1 MPSTTKKAQSNPFK
15 PLGHFIQRFHLILFF
30 ILVSGLVAAA
40 VLLINNALTE
50 PSQEQYTSSIN
61 AGSIDQAT
69 LERIQS
75 LHSSAQPTSAPA
87 LPEGRINPFAE

>member
-15 PLGHFIQRFHLILFF
+15 PLGHLLQRFHLILFF
-30 ILVSGLVAAA
+30 ILVAGIVAAA

-50 PSQEQYTSSIN
+50 PSQEQYTSTIN

-75 LHSSAQPTSAPA
+75 LQTSGQPPA
-87 LPEGRINPFAE
+87 NVQLPEGRINPFAE